1 MKQIFWCC
9 FLILSPFTDYTS
21 IRQTYLKAVNNEAD
35 ALQLEKLTQPQASAD
50 AVIQAYYG
58 SALALKAKYSYN
70 PYNKVVY
77 VRSGSAQ
84 LNAAV
89 NKFSQHT
96 EIRFLRYSVEYNTP
110 TMVGISI
117 HLAED
122 KAFILA
128 HPPLRAHALF
138 QSIKGFMLQT
148 SGLSEVEKKQ
158 ISTW

>member
-1 MKQIFWCC
+1 MKPIFWCC
-9 FLILSPFTDYTS
+9 FLISSPFSDYTS

-35 ALQLEKLTQPQASAD
+35 ALQLEKLTKPQSSTD

-89 NKFSQHT
+89 NKFPQNT

-138 QSIKGFMLQT
+138 QTIKGFMLQVA
-148 SGLSEVEKKQ
+148 GLSEAEKKQ
-158 ISTW
+158 IQAW

>member
-1 MKQIFWCC
+1 MKAL
-9 FLILSPFTDYTS
+9 FLSYLFFFGINADYTLV
-21 IRQTYLKAVNNEAD
+21 RQTYLKAVNSEAD
-35 ALQLEKLTQPQASAD
+35 ALQLEKLTQAQAAAD
-50 AVIQAYYG
+50 AVMQAYYG

-70 PYNKVVY
+70 PYNKVVH

-89 NKFSQHT
+89 NKFPQHT

-110 TMVGISI
+110 SMVGISL

-122 KAFILA
+122 KTFILA

-148 SGLSEVEKKQ
+148 SGLSEAEKKQ
-158 ISTW
+158 INAW